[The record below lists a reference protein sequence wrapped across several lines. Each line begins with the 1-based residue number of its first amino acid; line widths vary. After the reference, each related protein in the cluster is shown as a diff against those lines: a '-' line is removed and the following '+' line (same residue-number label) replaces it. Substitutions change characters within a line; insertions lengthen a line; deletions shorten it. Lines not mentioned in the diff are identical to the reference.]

1 MHRQITCII
10 LIMLVSVLISS
21 LSSSI
26 HIAYSEFTNTCT
38 LILSPGNFT
47 TGIKEAPNGSIVCLL
62 PDLYFVNSSLDIAN
76 KTLTLLGL
84 GVNPS
89 SVRIIFTSGSLKL
102 APSENDTVIIRNL
115 SVETLTSDP
124 AIQIYW
130 SGKKGVRYDIGSV
143 LLDNLL
149 VNATQA
155 IATSVQ
161 VGPDVKLKSFELRNS
176 VIMAGKIGVQI
187 GPNSTV
193 TGVIVVKNNTI
204 LAGEIGIQVGPST
217 QVAEYLEISRNN
229 ITADIIGIQIGP
241 PTGSSQAPPSIG
253 RLLVVRN
260 NITSNSSNV
269 LEIRSIIRDYAQIYL
284 NTFMGNGS
292 KVSLNIDTNLIPL
305 NKIVFNT
312 PDKVTYFY
320 NGRVFN
326 NYLGNY
332 FIDWTRPDNDVDGI
346 VDYPRIITS
355 EYKDNY
361 PLADPSI
368 LSYLE
373 QSWFIGPSEEI
384 RVVMGGGVLVDLE
397 LESYILLVL
406 GAFLFIITKLF
417 KVF

>member
-1 MHRQITCII
+1 MYRQITCII

-26 HIAYSEFTNTCT
+26 HITYSEFTNTCT

-89 SVRIIFTSGSLKL
+89 SVRIIFTNGSLKL

-176 VIMAGKIGVQI
+176 VIMAGEIGVQI

-193 TGVIVVKNNTI
+193 AGVIVVKNNTI

-305 NKIVFNT
+305 DKILFNT

-346 VDYPRIITS
+346 VDYPRNITS
-355 EYKDNY
+355 EYKDN
-361 PLADPSI
+361 I
-368 LSYLE
+368 GLSCC
-373 QSWFIGPSEEI
+373 
-384 RVVMGGGVLVDLE
+384 
-397 LESYILLVL
+397 
-406 GAFLFIITKLF
+406 FLYMCGNYGY
-417 KVF
+417 

>member
-1 MHRQITCII
+1 MYRQITCII

-26 HIAYSEFTNTCT
+26 HITYSESTNTCT

-47 TGIKEAPNGSIVCLL
+47 TGIKGAPNGSIVCLL
-62 PDLYFVNSSLDIAN
+62 PNLYFVNSSLDIAN

-89 SVRIIFTSGSLKL
+89 SVKIIFTSGSLKL

-130 SGKKGVRYDIGSV
+130 SGKKGVRYDIGGV

-241 PTGSSQAPPSIG
+241 PTGSLQAPPSIG

-260 NITSNSSNV
+260 NITSSSSNV

-305 NKIVFNT
+305 DKILFNT

-346 VDYPRIITS
+346 VDYPRNITS

-373 QSWFIGPSEEI
+373 QPWFVGPSEEI
-384 RVVMGGGVLVDLE
+384 RVVMGGGVLIDLE

>member
-1 MHRQITCII
+1 
-10 LIMLVSVLISS
+10 
-21 LSSSI
+21 
-26 HIAYSEFTNTCT
+26 
-38 LILSPGNFT
+38 
-47 TGIKEAPNGSIVCLL
+47 VCLL

-204 LAGEIGIQVGPST
+204 LAGKIGIQVGPST

-260 NITSNSSNV
+260 NITSSSSNV

-305 NKIVFNT
+305 DKIVFNT

-346 VDYPRIITS
+346 VDYPRIITG
-355 EYKDNY
+355 EYEDNY

-373 QSWFIGPSEEI
+373 QPWFISPSEEI